1 MKQRRDHRN
10 EAKLLYAEFLK
21 IILDFQL
28 QEHEKFL
35 FPFIHLFKM
44 VDIDNNGIVNEEEFR
59 NLILGMNVLD
69 YEEDVHALLQ
79 IIDPNNNKQMT
90 FSEII

>member
-1 MKQRRDHRN
+1 
-10 EAKLLYAEFLK
+10 
-21 IILDFQL
+21 
-28 QEHEKFL
+28 
-35 FPFIHLFKM
+35 M